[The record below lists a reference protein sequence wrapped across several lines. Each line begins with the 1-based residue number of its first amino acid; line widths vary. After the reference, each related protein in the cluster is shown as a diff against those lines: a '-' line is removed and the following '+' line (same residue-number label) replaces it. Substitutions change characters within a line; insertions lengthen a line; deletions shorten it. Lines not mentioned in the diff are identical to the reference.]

1 MSIEYSA
8 CNLRPKI
15 IYYSG
20 CEIFLSKKPVHS
32 NFTSD
37 FQMKKKGK
45 VVTTSVKTNEKM
57 CLYP

>member
-15 IYYSG
+15 IYY
-20 CEIFLSKKPVHS
+20 FLIKKT
-32 NFTSD
+32 FTFQLYLGFSD
-37 FQMKKKGK
+37 EKKGK